1 MSGKELVENL
11 ILCGKKLLQ
20 ELGTAI
26 LIPCNHDHHT
36 AQGSPGQPRGEKKT
50 KRAYGWGPPPSA
62 VQKTTPWDKQTAKKN
77 KWSYQQKNKCR
88 AQGWFSWDAPLDCIA
103 PPLCISMISLA
114 SSQENKKKRRNKRR
128 NKKKEEE
135 AAIFFSPAAFSYFKS
150 NQQKFE
156 IFLLLLFVEDD
167 VFIK

>member
-103 PPLCISMISLA
+103 PPYVFLWFHWLHRKRTRRRG
-114 SSQENKKKRRNKRR
+114 ETNEETKKK
-128 NKKKEEE
+128 KKKQR
-135 AAIFFSPAAFSYFKS
+135 FFFRRPLFLTSKVTNKNSKFFCSYY
-150 NQQKFE
+150 
-156 IFLLLLFVEDD
+156 L
-167 VFIK
+167 